1 MPILIVEDNALI
13 AMTLEATL
21 TGAGYT
27 VSGPAATRKRA
38 LAIAAATPPSIA
50 LLNIHLRDG
59 SSGIDLARTLKA
71 SWGTAVIFL
80 TGDTID
86 AQEHHDVAVA
96 MLSKPCTDSALLY
109 AVDLA
114 ARLKSGA
121 PPAETMNTP
130 KGLTLF

>member
-38 LAIAAATPPSIA
+38 LELATAAPPRIA

-71 SWGTAVIFL
+71 CWGTSVIFL

-86 AQEHHDVAVA
+86 AQDHRDAAIA
-96 MLSKPCTDSALLY
+96 MLSKPCTEAALLY

-114 ARLKSGA
+114 ERLKSGS
-121 PPAETMNTP
+121 PPAETMITP